1 MENQSY
7 PLNARRQRGS
17 TAMRELTAGLH
28 LSHRAFIQPL
38 FVEEGLTD
46 TRLVQGLEG
55 VYVDTVESIL
65 SSMEADVRRGVN
77 KFLLFPVPVNRSER
91 PSDFSFA
98 ASLTKKIKEHFGNDI
113 WLALDCCLCS
123 YTTHGHCGLL
133 NEEGTG
139 VLNNASVK
147 ILSEY
152 ALQLA
157 LAGADCIAPSDMM
170 DGRIAAIRSKLDAAE
185 LDTVSVL
192 SYSAKFSSQWYGPFR
207 DACHSAPV
215 AAGLRDR
222 KSYQLSVFDAGAAL
236 AAAARDEKE
245 GADML
250 MVKPA
255 GHFTDIIY
263 RLRQNTNKP
272 IVAYHVSGEYA
283 AIESLA
289 RQGLLQREQA
299 HLELWASLQRAGAH
313 SIISYAAR
321 EARQWIEN
329 MAY

>member
-1 MENQSY
+1 MENYQY
-7 PLNARRQRGS
+7 PLGERRQRS
-17 TAMRELTAGLH
+17 NPAMRELSAGLH
-28 LSHRAFIQPL
+28 LSHRSFIQPL
-38 FVEEGLTD
+38 FVEENTD
-46 TRLVQGLEG
+46 RTREVQGLEG
-55 VYVDTVESIL
+55 VRVETVNSIL
-65 SSMEADVRRGVN
+65 LSMEADILSGIN
-77 KFLLFPVPVNRSER
+77 KFLLFPIPVTRAER

-98 ASLTKKIKEHFGNDI
+98 TSLVKKIKGHFGNDI

-123 YTTHGHCGLL
+123 YTTHGHCGIL
-133 NEEGTG
+133 NEEGTR
-139 VLNNASVK
+139 VLNNASVDV
-147 ILSEY
+147 LSQY

-157 LAGADCIAPSDMM
+157 VAGADCIAPSDMM
-170 DGRIAAIRSKLDAAE
+170 DGRIAAIRNKLDAMT
-185 LDTVSVL
+185 LDHVSIL

-207 DACHSAPV
+207 DACHSSPNAN
-215 AAGLRDR
+215 GLRDR
-222 KSYQLSVFDAGAAL
+222 KSYQLPVLNAEAAL
-236 AAAARDEKE
+236 SAAARDERE

-263 RLRQNTNKP
+263 RLKRQTHKP
-272 IVAYHVSGEYA
+272 VVAYHVSGEYA

-289 RQGLLQREQA
+289 KQGLLQREQA
-299 HLELWASLQRAGAH
+299 HLELWASLQRAGAD